1 MFGGFIWGS
10 YPVIDP
16 VTVCCTC
23 VEGGSDKYTVLE
35 GYALRIEPGD
45 LDTLMRHTIHTYYY
59 STLSS
64 RAEHVNTLH
73 HKYGLDQLYIV
84 TVNPRH
90 PPGRQGLSSRM
101 RFALEPSPWNV
112 AGGRDCLLL
121 SQ

>member
-1 MFGGFIWGS
+1 M
-10 YPVIDP
+10 VIVGNRVRSRILNTD
-16 VTVCCTC
+16 CTGHSTN

-84 TVNPRH
+84 TVNPRQLQ
-90 PPGRQGLSSRM
+90 PYRRLY
-101 RFALEPSPWNV
+101 N
-112 AGGRDCLLL
+112 D
-121 SQ
+121 